1 MQDEPQPQAEQ
12 PKISVEDMDN
22 ALDNLG
28 PEESTSEQTRTVY
41 NRLGEAGL
49 EYFQVSVENFQL
61 KQTVTELEQ
70 KLRTKDI
77 LDGLIEP
84 YAGRA
89 FNFMCV
95 YSGFVGSVLL
105 LDSFNIC
112 GFEMDPTVQ
121 AYLVGSTAATVIG
134 LVGMVLTGVF
144 VGARK

>member
-1 MQDEPQPQAEQ
+1 MQDEPQLQAEQ

-22 ALDNLG
+22 ALDHLV
-28 PEESTSEQTRTVY
+28 PEESTSEQTRTVFD
-41 NRLGEAGL
+41 RLSDVGL
-49 EYFQVSVENFQL
+49 ENFHL
-61 KQTVTELEQ
+61 KQTVAELEQ

-105 LDSFNIC
+105 LDSFNIS

-121 AYLVGSTAATVIG
+121 AYLVGSTAVTVIG

>member
-22 ALDNLG
+22 ALDHLV
-28 PEESTSEQTRTVY
+28 PEESTSEQTRTVFD
-41 NRLGEAGL
+41 RLSDVGL
-49 EYFQVSVENFQL
+49 ENFQL
-61 KQTVTELEQ
+61 KQTVAELEQ

-105 LDSFNIC
+105 LDSFNISR
-112 GFEMDPTVQ
+112 FEMDPTVQ
-121 AYLVGSTAATVIG
+121 AYLVGSTAVTVIG

>member
-22 ALDNLG
+22 ALDHLV
-28 PEESTSEQTRTVY
+28 PEESTSEQTRTVFD
-41 NRLGEAGL
+41 RLSDVGL
-49 EYFQVSVENFQL
+49 ENFQL
-61 KQTVTELEQ
+61 KQTVAELKQ

-105 LDSFNIC
+105 LDSFNIS

-121 AYLVGSTAATVIG
+121 AYLVGSTAVTVIG

>member
-1 MQDEPQPQAEQ
+1 MQDEPQPQVEQ

-22 ALDNLG
+22 ALDHLV
-28 PEESTSEQTRTVY
+28 PEESTSEQTRTVFD
-41 NRLGEAGL
+41 RLSDVGL
-49 EYFQVSVENFQL
+49 ENFPL
-61 KQTVTELEQ
+61 KQTVAELEQ

-105 LDSFNIC
+105 LDSFNIS

-121 AYLVGSTAATVIG
+121 AYLVGSTAVTVIG

>member
-22 ALDNLG
+22 ALDHLV
-28 PEESTSEQTRTVY
+28 PEESTSEQTRTVFD
-41 NRLGEAGL
+41 RLSDVGL
-49 EYFQVSVENFQL
+49 DNFHL
-61 KQTVTELEQ
+61 KQTVAELEQ

-105 LDSFNIC
+105 LDSFNIS

-121 AYLVGSTAATVIG
+121 AYLVGSTAVTVIG

>member
-22 ALDNLG
+22 ALDHLV
-28 PEESTSEQTRTVY
+28 PEESTSEQTRTVFD
-41 NRLGEAGL
+41 RLSDVGL
-49 EYFQVSVENFQL
+49 ENFQL
-61 KQTVTELEQ
+61 KQTVAGLKQ

-105 LDSFNIC
+105 LDSFNIS

-121 AYLVGSTAATVIG
+121 AYLVGSTAVTVIG

>member
-22 ALDNLG
+22 ALDHLV
-28 PEESTSEQTRTVY
+28 PEESTSEQTRTVFD
-41 NRLGEAGL
+41 RLSDVGL
-49 EYFQVSVENFQL
+49 ENFKI
-61 KQTVTELEQ
+61 KQTVAELEQ

-105 LDSFNIC
+105 LDSFNIS

-121 AYLVGSTAATVIG
+121 AYLVGSTAVTVIG

>member
-22 ALDNLG
+22 ALDHLV
-28 PEESTSEQTRTVY
+28 PEESTSEQTRTVFD
-41 NRLGEAGL
+41 RLSDVGL
-49 EYFQVSVENFQL
+49 ENFQI
-61 KQTVTELEQ
+61 KQTVAELEQ

-105 LDSFNIC
+105 LDSFNIS

-121 AYLVGSTAATVIG
+121 AYLVGSTAVTVIG

>member
-22 ALDNLG
+22 ALDHLV
-28 PEESTSEQTRTVY
+28 PEESTSEQTRTVFD
-41 NRLGEAGL
+41 RLSDVDL
-49 EYFQVSVENFQL
+49 ENFQL
-61 KQTVTELEQ
+61 KQTVAELEQ

-105 LDSFNIC
+105 LDSFNIS

-121 AYLVGSTAATVIG
+121 AYLVGSIAVTVIG

>member
-22 ALDNLG
+22 ALDHLV
-28 PEESTSEQTRTVY
+28 PEESTSEQTRTVFD
-41 NRLGEAGL
+41 RLSDVGL
-49 EYFQVSVENFQL
+49 ENFQL
-61 KQTVTELEQ
+61 KQTVAELEQ

-95 YSGFVGSVLL
+95 YSGFVGYVLL
-105 LDSFNIC
+105 LDSFNIS

-121 AYLVGSTAATVIG
+121 AYLVGSTAVTVIG

>member
-22 ALDNLG
+22 ALDHLV
-28 PEESTSEQTRTVY
+28 PEESTSEQTRTVFD
-41 NRLGEAGL
+41 RLSDVGL
-49 EYFQVSVENFQL
+49 ENFQL
-61 KQTVTELEQ
+61 KQTVAELEQ

-84 YAGRA
+84 YVGRA

-105 LDSFNIC
+105 LDSFNIS

-121 AYLVGSTAATVIG
+121 AYLVGSTAVTVIG
-134 LVGMVLTGVF
+134 LVGMVLIGVF

>member
-1 MQDEPQPQAEQ
+1 LQDEPQPQAEQ

-22 ALDNLG
+22 ALDHLV
-28 PEESTSEQTRTVY
+28 PEESTSEQTRTVFD
-41 NRLGEAGL
+41 RLSDVCL
-49 EYFQVSVENFQL
+49 ENFQL
-61 KQTVTELEQ
+61 KQTVAELEQ

-105 LDSFNIC
+105 LDSFNIS

-121 AYLVGSTAATVIG
+121 AYLVGSTAVTVIG

>member
-1 MQDEPQPQAEQ
+1 
-12 PKISVEDMDN
+12 MDN
-22 ALDNLG
+22 ALDHLV
-28 PEESTSEQTRTVY
+28 PEESTSEQTRTVFD
-41 NRLGEAGL
+41 RLSDVGL
-49 EYFQVSVENFQL
+49 ENFPL
-61 KQTVTELEQ
+61 KQTVAELEQ

-95 YSGFVGSVLL
+95 YSGFVGSFL
-105 LDSFNIC
+105 LDSFNIS

-121 AYLVGSTAATVIG
+121 AYLVGSTAVTVIG

>member
-1 MQDEPQPQAEQ
+1 LQDEPQPQAEQ

-22 ALDNLG
+22 ALDHLV
-28 PEESTSEQTRTVY
+28 PEESTSEQTRTVFD
-41 NRLGEAGL
+41 RLSDVGL
-49 EYFQVSVENFQL
+49 ENFKL
-61 KQTVTELEQ
+61 KQTVAELEQ

-105 LDSFNIC
+105 LDSFNIS

-121 AYLVGSTAATVIG
+121 AYLVGSTAVTVIG

>member
-1 MQDEPQPQAEQ
+1 MQDEPQLQAEQ

-22 ALDNLG
+22 ALDHLV
-28 PEESTSEQTRTVY
+28 PEESTSEQTRTVFD
-41 NRLGEAGL
+41 RLSDVGL
-49 EYFQVSVENFQL
+49 ENFPL
-61 KQTVTELEQ
+61 KQTVAELEQ

-105 LDSFNIC
+105 LDSFNIS

-121 AYLVGSTAATVIG
+121 AYLVGSTAVTVIG

>member
-1 MQDEPQPQAEQ
+1 LQDEPQPQAEQ

-22 ALDNLG
+22 ALDHLV
-28 PEESTSEQTRTVY
+28 PEESTSEQTRTVFD
-41 NRLGEAGL
+41 RLSDVGL
-49 EYFQVSVENFQL
+49 ENFQI
-61 KQTVTELEQ
+61 KQTVAELEQ

-105 LDSFNIC
+105 LDSFNIS

-121 AYLVGSTAATVIG
+121 AYLVGSTAVTVIG

>member
-22 ALDNLG
+22 ALDHLV
-28 PEESTSEQTRTVY
+28 PEESTSEQTRTVFD
-41 NRLGEAGL
+41 RLSDVGL
-49 EYFQVSVENFQL
+49 ENFHL
-61 KQTVTELEQ
+61 KQTVAELEQ

-105 LDSFNIC
+105 LDSFNIS

-121 AYLVGSTAATVIG
+121 AYLVGSTAVTVIG

>member
-22 ALDNLG
+22 ALDHLV
-28 PEESTSEQTRTVY
+28 PEEPTSEQTRTVFD
-41 NRLGEAGL
+41 RLSDVGL
-49 EYFQVSVENFQL
+49 KNFKL
-61 KQTVTELEQ
+61 KQTVAELEQ

-105 LDSFNIC
+105 LDSFNIS

-121 AYLVGSTAATVIG
+121 AYLVGSTAVTVIG

>member
-1 MQDEPQPQAEQ
+1 
-12 PKISVEDMDN
+12 MDN
-22 ALDNLG
+22 ALDHLV
-28 PEESTSEQTRTVY
+28 PEESTSEQTRTVFD
-41 NRLGEAGL
+41 RLSDVGL
-49 EYFQVSVENFQL
+49 ENFQL
-61 KQTVTELEQ
+61 KQTVAELEQ
-70 KLRTKDI
+70 KLRTNDI

-95 YSGFVGSVLL
+95 FSGFVGSVLL
-105 LDSFNIC
+105 LDSFNIS

-121 AYLVGSTAATVIG
+121 AYLVGSTAVTVIG

>member
-22 ALDNLG
+22 ALDHLV
-28 PEESTSEQTRTVY
+28 PEESTSEQTRTVFD
-41 NRLGEAGL
+41 RLSDVGL
-49 EYFQVSVENFQL
+49 ENFQL
-61 KQTVTELEQ
+61 KQTVAELEQ

-105 LDSFNIC
+105 LDSFNIS
-112 GFEMDPTVQ
+112 GFEMNPTVQ
-121 AYLVGSTAATVIG
+121 AYLVGSTAVTVIG

>member
-12 PKISVEDMDN
+12 PKISVKDMDN
-22 ALDNLG
+22 ALDHLV
-28 PEESTSEQTRTVY
+28 PEESTSEQTRTVFD
-41 NRLGEAGL
+41 RLSDVGL
-49 EYFQVSVENFQL
+49 ENFHL
-61 KQTVTELEQ
+61 TQTVAELEQ

-105 LDSFNIC
+105 LDSFNIS

-121 AYLVGSTAATVIG
+121 AYLVGSTAVTVIG

>member
-22 ALDNLG
+22 ALDHLV
-28 PEESTSEQTRTVY
+28 PEESTSEQTRTVFD
-41 NRLGEAGL
+41 RLSDVGL
-49 EYFQVSVENFQL
+49 ENFQL
-61 KQTVTELEQ
+61 KQIVAELEQ

-95 YSGFVGSVLL
+95 YSGFVESVLL
-105 LDSFNIC
+105 LDSFNIS

-121 AYLVGSTAATVIG
+121 AYLVGSTAVTVIG

>member
-22 ALDNLG
+22 ALDHLV
-28 PEESTSEQTRTVY
+28 PEKSTSEQTRTVFD
-41 NRLGEAGL
+41 RLSDVGL
-49 EYFQVSVENFQL
+49 ENFQP
-61 KQTVTELEQ
+61 KQTVAELEQ

-105 LDSFNIC
+105 LDSFNIS

-121 AYLVGSTAATVIG
+121 AYLVGSTAVTVIG

>member
-22 ALDNLG
+22 ALDHLV
-28 PEESTSEQTRTVY
+28 PEESTSEQTRTVFD
-41 NRLGEAGL
+41 RLSDVGL
-49 EYFQVSVENFQL
+49 ENFQL
-61 KQTVTELEQ
+61 KQTVAGLEQ

-105 LDSFNIC
+105 LDSFNIS

-121 AYLVGSTAATVIG
+121 AYLVGSTAVTVIG

>member
-22 ALDNLG
+22 ALDHLV
-28 PEESTSEQTRTVY
+28 PEESTSEQTRTVFD
-41 NRLGEAGL
+41 RLSDVGL
-49 EYFQVSVENFQL
+49 ENFQL
-61 KQTVTELEQ
+61 KQTVAELEQ
-70 KLRTKDI
+70 KLRTEDI

-89 FNFMCV
+89 FNFICV

-105 LDSFNIC
+105 LDSFNIS

-121 AYLVGSTAATVIG
+121 AYLVGSTAVTVIG

-144 VGARK
+144 IGARK

>member
-1 MQDEPQPQAEQ
+1 LQDEPQPQAEQ

-22 ALDNLG
+22 ALDHLV
-28 PEESTSEQTRTVY
+28 PEESTSEQTRTVFD
-41 NRLGEAGL
+41 RLSDVGL
-49 EYFQVSVENFQL
+49 ENFHL
-61 KQTVTELEQ
+61 KQTVAELEQ

-105 LDSFNIC
+105 LDSFNIS

-121 AYLVGSTAATVIG
+121 AYLVGSTAVTVIG

>member
-22 ALDNLG
+22 ALDHLV
-28 PEESTSEQTRTVY
+28 PEESTSEQTRTVFD
-41 NRLGEAGL
+41 RLSDVGL
-49 EYFQVSVENFQL
+49 ENFQL
-61 KQTVTELEQ
+61 KQTVAELEQ
-70 KLRTKDI
+70 KLRTNDI

-95 YSGFVGSVLL
+95 FSGFVGSVLL
-105 LDSFNIC
+105 LDSFNIS

-121 AYLVGSTAATVIG
+121 AYLVGSTAVTVIG

>member
-1 MQDEPQPQAEQ
+1 LQDEPQLQAEQ

-22 ALDNLG
+22 ALDHLV
-28 PEESTSEQTRTVY
+28 PEESTSEQTRTVFD
-41 NRLGEAGL
+41 RLSDVGL
-49 EYFQVSVENFQL
+49 ENFHL
-61 KQTVTELEQ
+61 KQTVAELEQ

-105 LDSFNIC
+105 LDSFNIS

-121 AYLVGSTAATVIG
+121 AYLVGSTAVTVIG

>member
-1 MQDEPQPQAEQ
+1 LQDEPQPQAEQ

-22 ALDNLG
+22 ALDHLV
-28 PEESTSEQTRTVY
+28 PEESTSEQTRTVFD
-41 NRLGEAGL
+41 RLSDVGL
-49 EYFQVSVENFQL
+49 ENFQL
-61 KQTVTELEQ
+61 KQTVAELGQ

-105 LDSFNIC
+105 LDSFNIS

-121 AYLVGSTAATVIG
+121 AYLVGSTAVTVIG

>member
-22 ALDNLG
+22 ALDHLV
-28 PEESTSEQTRTVY
+28 PEESTSEQTRTVFD
-41 NRLGEAGL
+41 RLSDVGL
-49 EYFQVSVENFQL
+49 ENFKL
-61 KQTVTELEQ
+61 KQTVAELEQ

-105 LDSFNIC
+105 LDSFNIS

-121 AYLVGSTAATVIG
+121 AYLVGSTAVTVIG

>member
-22 ALDNLG
+22 ALDHLV
-28 PEESTSEQTRTVY
+28 PEESTSEQTRTVFD
-41 NRLGEAGL
+41 RLSDVGL
-49 EYFQVSVENFQL
+49 ENFPL
-61 KQTVTELEQ
+61 KQTVAELEQ

-95 YSGFVGSVLL
+95 YSGFVGSVQL
-105 LDSFNIC
+105 LDSFNISR
-112 GFEMDPTVQ
+112 FEMYPTVQ
-121 AYLVGSTAATVIG
+121 AYLVGSTAVTVIG

>member
-22 ALDNLG
+22 ALDHLV
-28 PEESTSEQTRTVY
+28 PEESTSEQTRTVFD
-41 NRLGEAGL
+41 RLSDVGL
-49 EYFQVSVENFQL
+49 ENFQP
-61 KQTVTELEQ
+61 KQTVAELEQ

-105 LDSFNIC
+105 LDSFNIS

-121 AYLVGSTAATVIG
+121 AYLVGSTAVTVIG

>member
-1 MQDEPQPQAEQ
+1 MQDEPQPHAEQ

-22 ALDNLG
+22 ALDHLV
-28 PEESTSEQTRTVY
+28 PEESTSEQTRTVFD
-41 NRLGEAGL
+41 RLSDVGL
-49 EYFQVSVENFQL
+49 ENFQL
-61 KQTVTELEQ
+61 KQTVAELEQ

-105 LDSFNIC
+105 LDSFNIS

-121 AYLVGSTAATVIG
+121 AYLVGSTAVTVIG